1 MSSRPSTSH
10 SIRKA
15 PSRPQLVSKAT
26 THLSLSNGQAFG
38 TESRDD
44 TATIATKQR
53 TFLGGNLAS
62 HSASDADDNASVK
75 SFMPGVEG
83 MGDGESIMGE
93 VMGKEEKTDTEK
105 TLLRTLWH
113 KFADSEAQSMFPLD
127 PDFDAAFGRE
137 FDEIEDMSTD
147 GSNEGLTYTAY
158 LEVACADAVN
168 RSCHASMA
176 RETQAFP
183 HLIECRKAHIQQ
195 TW

>member
-15 PSRPQLVSKAT
+15 PSRPQLVSQAT
-26 THLSLSNGQAFG
+26 TQLSLSNGQAFG

-44 TATIATKQR
+44 AASIATKQR
-53 TFLGGNLAS
+53 SFPGGNLAP

-75 SFMPGVEG
+75 SYMPTIEG
-83 MGDGESIMGE
+83 MSDGESIMGD
-93 VMGKEEKTDTEK
+93 VMGKEEKTETEK
-105 TLLRTLWH
+105 TLLRSLGH
-113 KFADSEAQSMFPLD
+113 KFVDSEAQSMFPPD
-127 PDFDAAFGRE
+127 PEFDAAFNRE

-158 LEVACADAVN
+158 LDVACADVVN
-168 RSCHASMA
+168 RSCYASMA

-183 HLIECRKAHIQQ
+183 HLVECRKAYIQQ